1 MVQTIGKIYPGG
13 LDAGLFNAGYDDM
26 LPLIKADIEPMDKG
40 ISIDMIKALLFRIF
54 IYLETS

>member
-13 LDAGLFNAGYDDM
+13 LDAGLSNAGYDDM

-54 IYLETS
+54 IYWETS